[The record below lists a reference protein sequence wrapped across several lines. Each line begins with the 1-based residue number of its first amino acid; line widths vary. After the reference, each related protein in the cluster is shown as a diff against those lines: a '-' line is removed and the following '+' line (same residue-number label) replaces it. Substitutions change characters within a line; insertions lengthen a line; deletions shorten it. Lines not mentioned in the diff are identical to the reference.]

1 MKERNVNMKK
11 RQHLTGEK
19 VKIDYAMLTL
29 LAAKKGLSPSELSH
43 MIGQTHSWLS
53 ARHHEYGDMIPV
65 AAAVLIE
72 EKAGIRKEDFLAKTE
87 PAEEPACQK
96 TLFDHEPFGGKKVT
110 VNWGQAFRTYKKQTS
125 LPSHSE
131 KRNRARRRISKTATK
146 PFWRCVRANPI
157 LGK

>member
-1 MKERNVNMKK
+1 MKERNVTMKK

-53 ARHHEYGDMIPV
+53 ARHHDYDDVIPV

-87 PAEEPACQK
+87 PAEESPCQK
-96 TLFDHEPFGGKKVT
+96 TLFDHDSFGGN
-110 VNWGQAFRTYKKQTS
+110 NWIS
-125 LPSHSE
+125 LPEDVACMLTAFCDLIDMDPQEYLAKLVTRDIKE
-131 KRNRARRRISKTATK
+131 KKRRLRGSFDEAM
-146 PFWRCVRANPI
+146 
-157 LGK
+157 